1 MKGIGGY
8 ELSPQAAAAEQR
20 RLAGSIGQVM
30 NTINSTSVIGAD
42 GDIFEWFGGG
52 AKAAGVHVTPETAM
66 RCSTLYR
73 CVTLIAGRLMTAPLC
88 VFERTPNAP
97 IKLNDHELTG
107 VLQHEADDNTSAAEH
122 GELQALAM
130 MLRGNGY
137 GKILRAPRGKIGG
150 FEYYHPAAVQ
160 PFWSGGSVWYR
171 FTDREGKQDVLDA
184 TRVLHF
190 RGPGRAADGI
200 RALTTVQNHAQSVGI
215 AIAARDYT
223 AKQFESGLLTNEYFS
238 FEDGISEEQRK
249 AFKEYLRRRH
259 SGVTSAHNPLLLE
272 KGGEWKRLGVSAKDA
287 QLLELLQF
295 SGLDIATLYGVPP
308 HLAGHADKSSNW
320 GTGLEQQDIGFD
332 SYTLLPHR
340 TRIASEYTRKL
351 FPTAKRDLP
360 KYFIAFDPQAQLRT
374 DMKSRGEFAKT
385 ALGGNQLPGFKT
397 VNEVRESFGLSPME
411 GGDELYWPNGG
422 DAGPDPDQDPD
433 TDPDNG
439 PPGPPDPE
447 DPETD

>member
-8 ELSPQAAAAEQR
+8 TLSPAAAEAER
-20 RLAGSIGQVM
+20 RRQLAPSGLT
-30 NTINSTSVIGAD
+30 TIKNSASVAVISGD
-42 GDIFEWFGGG
+42 GDVFEWFGGG
-52 AKAAGVHVTPETAM
+52 AKAAGVNVTPETAM

-73 CVTLIAGRLMTAPLC
+73 CVTLIAGRMMTAPLC
-88 VFERTPNAP
+88 VYERTPNAP
-97 IKLNDHELTG
+97 IRLNDHELTG
-107 VLQHEADDNTSAAEH
+107 ILQHETDDNTSAAEH
-122 GELQALAM
+122 TEMQALAM

-137 GKILRAPRGKIGG
+137 AKMATGPRGSVSGL
-150 FEYYHPAAVQ
+150 EYFHPAAVQ
-160 PFWSGGSVWYR
+160 PFWSGKSAWYR
-171 FTDREGKQDVLDA
+171 FTDREGKQEILDA

-223 AKQFESGLLTNEYFS
+223 AKQFENGLLTNEYFS
-238 FEDGISEEQRK
+238 FEDGISDEQRA
-249 AFKEYLRRRH
+249 AFKEYLRKRH
-259 SGVTSAHNPLLLE
+259 SGVAGAHNPLLLE

-340 TRIASEYTRKL
+340 TRIASEYTRKF
-351 FPTAKRDLP
+351 FPTPNRELP

-397 VNEVRESFGLSPME
+397 QNEVRQSFGLSPVE
-411 GGDELYWPNGG
+411 GGDEIYWPDGG
-422 DAGPDPDQDPD
+422 DAQPEPDPPSPEPL
-433 TDPDNG
+433 T
-439 PPGPPDPE
+439 PPE
-447 DPETD
+447 PETD